1 MLGSSFL
8 FSFLYLQ
15 LCLSDHN
22 LIYACSRDKTLMIDV
37 QAREITERDL
47 QTGMK
52 LAHSEVFYFAF
63 YFSLNNRC
71 ILLHPLITLI
81 YPGY

>member
-15 LCLSDHN
+15 LCLSDLN

-52 LAHSEVFYFAF
+52 LAHSEVFVFAF
-63 YFSLNNRC
+63 SFSLHNRY

>member
-1 MLGSSFL
+1 
-8 FSFLYLQ
+8 
-15 LCLSDHN
+15 
-22 LIYACSRDKTLMIDV
+22 MIDV

-52 LAHSEVFYFAF
+52 LAHSEVFVFAF
-63 YFSLNNRC
+63 SFSLHNRY